1 MRIITSCIAGSV
13 MLCASLSPVYA
24 KAAMGASEQI
34 QQLNKQLQ
42 SQMKTMQETQQKQMQ
57 MLNKQ
62 LQQQMKDI
70 QTGFQTQMQEMNKGM
85 NKRMELMQKQLQE
98 QIKQVYKTTQKIQ

>member
-1 MRIITSCIAGSV
+1 MRIITGCIAGSV
-13 MLCASLSPVYA
+13 MLCVSFTPVYA

-34 QQLNKQLQ
+34 QNLNKQLQ

-62 LQQQMKDI
+62 LQKQMKDM
-70 QTGFQTQMQEMNKGM
+70 QSGFQAQMKDMNNNM
-85 NKRMELMQKQLQE
+85 NKRMELMQKQLQD